1 MIDRMIQI
9 KAKPIVPGVSSA
21 VLSEEMEMPTESLI
35 VVTAIVAYFATFMV
49 VLGYVTMAES
59 RHLPRR

>member
-1 MIDRMIQI
+1 MIQI
-9 KAKPIVPGVSSA
+9 KAKPIVPDVSSA

-35 VVTAIVAYFATFMV
+35 VVTAIVAYFATFMA
-49 VLGYVTMAES
+49 VLAYVTMAES

>member
-1 MIDRMIQI
+1 ML
-9 KAKPIVPGVSSA
+9 VVSSA

-35 VVTAIVAYFATFMV
+35 VVTAVLAYFASFMG
-49 VLGYVTMAES
+49 VLAYVTMVES

>member
-1 MIDRMIQI
+1 MIQI

-35 VVTAIVAYFATFMV
+35 VVTAIVAYFATFMA
-49 VLGYVTMAES
+49 VLGYVTMTES
-59 RHLPRR
+59 RVLPRR